1 MFHRYGEII
10 AKNRL
15 MQMTMLDLWL
25 ADDISLSTI
34 KDGYNQQ
41 LNLGLAVLELGRNL
55 RMQFD
60 SKIGCHLNHLK
71 KENFES
77 SIVIL

>member
-1 MFHRYGEII
+1 MSFFPYQTSYSYVNHVSLLYGEIT

-15 MQMTMLDLWL
+15 MQMTMLDLWV

-41 LNLGLAVLELGRNL
+41 PNLGLAVLELSTRLNL
-55 RMQFD
+55 RNAT
-60 SKIGCHLNHLK
+60 I
-71 KENFES
+71 
-77 SIVIL
+77 

>member
-1 MFHRYGEII
+1 MSFFPYQTSYSYVNHVSLLYGEIT

-15 MQMTMLDLWL
+15 MQMTMLDLGV

-41 LNLGLAVLELGRNL
+41 RNLGLAAICFIPIGSYLH
-55 RMQFD
+55 Q
-60 SKIGCHLNHLK
+60 SKK
-71 KENFES
+71 
-77 SIVIL
+77 

>member
-1 MFHRYGEII
+1 MSFFPYQTSYSYVNHVSLLYGEIT

-15 MQMTMLDLWL
+15 MQMTMLDLWV

-41 LNLGLAVLELGRNL
+41 QRNLGLAVVELSTRLNL
-55 RMQFD
+55 RNAA
-60 SKIGCHLNHLK
+60 I
-71 KENFES
+71 
-77 SIVIL
+77 